1 LSDPL
6 GEMYRMPVGFGP
18 APGPRNLPASQRHRR
33 FDKLATSL
41 TLSAVT
47 EAEPLAAL
55 LPAGMTLVGE
65 PNLEIVV
72 TLLSDIGWL
81 AGRGYNIVMVRIP
94 ARWDGE
100 QPVAGHFVPVVW
112 ENMTDPILTGREE
125 LGWPK
130 IYADI
135 PPPETGPTS
144 LHGSAQWDGFEFLRF
159 AAEDLMPA
167 ALPAVAPEP
176 MMFHKYMPRTGEWG
190 SADIDQMTIVE
201 PGPPAPDLRS
211 CQIGSG
217 RFSFA
222 PARWEDMPTQF
233 PIVNALAALPLLA
246 FGPAVRLELSGGT
259 DVSGQ
264 RILR

>member
-1 LSDPL
+1 MSDAL

-33 FDKLATSL
+33 FDKKATSL

-47 EAEPLAAL
+47 DPGALAAL
-55 LPAGMTLVGE
+55 LPPGMTLAGE
-65 PNLEIVV
+65 PRLEIVV

-94 ARWDGE
+94 ARWEGDE
-100 QPVAGHFVPVVW
+100 QIAGHFVPVVW

-130 IYADI
+130 LFAEI
-135 PPPETGPTS
+135 PPLDDTGS
-144 LHGSAQWDGFEFLRF
+144 RMGGSARWDGFEFLKF
-159 AAEDLMPA
+159 AAEDLEPA
-167 ALPAVAPEP
+167 AVPTVATEP
-176 MMFHKYMPRTGEWG
+176 MIFRKYIPRTGEWG
-190 SADIDQMTIVE
+190 TAEIDQMTVVE
-201 PGPPAPDLRS
+201 PGPPAPDIRS
-211 CQIGSG
+211 CRVGLA

-222 PARWEDMPTQF
+222 GARWQDMPTQY
-233 PIVNALAALPLLA
+233 PIVNALAALPLRA
-246 FGPAVRLELSGGT
+246 FGRAVRLETAGGT